1 MKESV
6 LNDLKKKY
14 EPLMKKYKLPSFSEL
29 NKEFEIEK
37 TQEHETDFL
46 LREVRKDVG
55 EKVGAF
61 LRFLETILNP
71 VMGPVFILNAIKNL
85 SSRDKELIRENYEI
99 LVDLEI
105 KAISLDVIYDEKKEA
120 EFIKEAYK
128 KWQGIKP
135 DIKEIIDS
143 LRKAQSIKEDKRKSY
158 LG

>member
-6 LNDLKKKY
+6 LNEIKKRY
-14 EPLMKKYKLPSFSEL
+14 APLMAKYKLPSFSEL

-37 TQEHETDFL
+37 VQEHETEFM

-55 EKVGAF
+55 EKIGAF

-71 VMGPVFILNAIKNL
+71 VVAPVFILNSLKNL
-85 SSRDKELIRENYEI
+85 DNRDKELIKKNYEI
-99 LVDLEI
+99 MVELEI
-105 KAISLDVIYDEKKEA
+105 KAISLDVEYGEKKEA

-128 KWQGIKP
+128 KWQDVKP
-135 DIKEIIDS
+135 DIKEIIAS
-143 LRKAQSIKEDKRKSY
+143 LRKAQEFKEDKRKSY

>member
-6 LNDLKKKY
+6 LNEIKKRY
-14 EPLMKKYKLPSFSEL
+14 EPLKEKYKLPSFSEL

-37 TQEHETDFL
+37 VQEHETDFL
-46 LREVRKDVG
+46 LRETRKAVG
-55 EKVGAF
+55 EKIGAF

-71 VMGPVFILNAIKNL
+71 VMGPIFILNSIKNL
-85 SSRDKELIRENYEI
+85 SSRDKELIRENYET
-99 LVDLEI
+99 LVELEI
-105 KAISLDVIYDEKKEA
+105 KAISLDVVYDEKKEA

-128 KWQGIKP
+128 KWQEIKP

-143 LRKAQSIKEDKRKSY
+143 LKKAQEVKEDKRKSY

>member
-6 LNDLKKKY
+6 LNEIKKSY
-14 EPLMKKYKLPSFSEL
+14 EPLRRKYKLPEFSEL

-37 TQEHETDFL
+37 TQEHETEFI
-46 LREVRKDVG
+46 LREIRKDVG

-71 VMGPVFILNAIKNL
+71 VMGPIFILNSIKNL
-85 SSRDKELIRENYEI
+85 NNKDKDLIKENYEI

-105 KAISLDVIYDEKKEA
+105 KAISLDVDYNEKAEA

-128 KWQGIKP
+128 KWQDIKP

-143 LRKAQSIKEDKRKSY
+143 LRKAQETKEDKRKSY